1 MDKRTKD
8 FILAVGIMLAAY
20 FLAVYESDSSAT
32 ISCTPPQICKDKT
45 P

>member
-20 FLAVYESDSSAT
+20 FLIIAGSDQKTACGPTSE
-32 ISCTPPQICKDKT
+32 CQDKT